1 MAEEKKK
8 RVYPPRESVP
18 RLSITLPTE
27 LRRKIRLAAA
37 LDDMEPNDWCRA
49 ILVAVAKRTVEKH
62 FPDKV

>member
-1 MAEEKKK
+1 
-8 RVYPPRESVP
+8 
-18 RLSITLPTE
+18 LSITLPTE